1 MRRVERRTT
10 RERASSRTSRML
22 FGDRTQVPRRGL
34 CVLLVMAAL
43 VTAGGLASQ
52 AQDQVGDESEVVT
65 LTGESLPP
73 SLRLATFTSYL
84 VAYVEKDVHAAHAH
98 LHRLFGLDLSS
109 TELLALV
116 GLYGDFTTA
125 RRQYYEHEFSNPG
138 LSAEERTAL
147 GRSQVMERLRFE
159 GGVLG
164 QWTALL
170 RENGHDVDRF
180 LRGVV
185 EEPKLAISATFSGD
199 LPTAQTLNGRAKVFE
214 TAFRNT
220 HGRSLRQILQQDES
234 KEGRR

>member
-1 MRRVERRTT
+1 MPD
-10 RERASSRTSRML
+10 
-22 FGDRTQVPRRGL
+22 GDRKQAPRLGL
-34 CVLLVMAAL
+34 WLLLVLAVL
-43 VTAGGLASQ
+43 VTASGVPSQ
-52 AQDQVGDESEVVT
+52 AQDQAGDESEVVT

-73 SLRLATFTSYL
+73 ALRLATFTSYL

-138 LSAEERTAL
+138 LSPDERTAL
-147 GRSQVMERLRFE
+147 GRAQVMERLRFE

-170 RENGHDVDRF
+170 RENGHDVDRL

-185 EEPKLAISATFSGD
+185 HEPRLAISATFSGD
-199 LPTAQTLNGRAKVFE
+199 LPTAQTLTGRAKVFE
-214 TAFRNT
+214 TAFKNT

>member
-1 MRRVERRTT
+1 
-10 RERASSRTSRML
+10 ML
-22 FGDRTQVPRRGL
+22 DGDRKRAPRRGL
-34 CVLLVMAAL
+34 CVLLVTAAI
-43 VTAGGLASQ
+43 VSAGGVPSH
-52 AQDQVGDESEVVT
+52 AQDRVGDENEAVT
-65 LTGESLPP
+65 LTGETLPP
-73 SLRLATFTSYL
+73 ALRLATFTGYL

-98 LHRLFGLDLSS
+98 LHRLFGIDLSS

-125 RRQYYEHEFSNPG
+125 RRQYYEHEFSKPG
-138 LSAEERTAL
+138 LSPDDRTAL

-180 LRGVV
+180 LQGVV
-185 EEPKLAISATFSGD
+185 HEPKLAISATFSGD
-199 LPTAQTLNGRAKVFE
+199 LPTTQTLTGRAKVFE

-220 HGRSLRQILQQDES
+220 HGRSLRQILRQDES